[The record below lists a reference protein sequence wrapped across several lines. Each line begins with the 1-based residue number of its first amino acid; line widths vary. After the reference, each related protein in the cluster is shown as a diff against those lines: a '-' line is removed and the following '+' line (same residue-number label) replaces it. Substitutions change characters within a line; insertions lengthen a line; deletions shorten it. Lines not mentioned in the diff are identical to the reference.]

1 MANNYFNFK
10 QFTIYQEKSAFKVG
24 TDGVLLGA
32 CADLE
37 GENSILDIGTGT
49 GLIAIMSAQRCNAK
63 ITAIEPDLPSYN
75 QACENVNKCKWKER
89 ITVINENLQQYSSNY
104 EGRFDIILT
113 NPPYFRDSLKSP
125 DSGRTVSR
133 HNDTLN
139 SYELLKGVS
148 MLLSDNSNF
157 QLIMP
162 YTEGTLFIAEAS
174 GFGLFCTRIIK
185 IKPYPSGEIIRLIM
199 KFERKRKPVIERF
212 LTIETGT
219 RYSFTEEYKNVTR
232 DFYLKF

>member
-1 MANNYFNFK
+1 MANNYFKFK

-32 CADLE
+32 SADLE
-37 GENSILDIGTGT
+37 GAKSILDIGTGT
-49 GLIAIMSAQRCNAK
+49 GLIALMSAQRCNAE
-63 ITAIEPDLPSYN
+63 ITGIEPDLSSYD
-75 QACENVNKCKWKER
+75 QARENVNKCKWKER
-89 ITVINENLQQYSSNY
+89 IAIINKDLQQYSSGC
-104 EGRFDIILT
+104 ERSFDIILT

-125 DSGRTVSR
+125 DHGRTVSR

-148 MLLSDNSNF
+148 MLLSDDGNF

-185 IKPYPSGEIIRLIM
+185 IKPYSSGEIIRLIM
-199 KFERKRKPVIERF
+199 KFERKRKPVIESF

-219 RYSFTEEYKNVTR
+219 RHSYTEEYMNVTR
-232 DFYLKF
+232 DFYLKY

>member
-10 QFTIYQEKSAFKVG
+10 QFTIYQDKSVFKVG

-32 CADLE
+32 SADLQ
-37 GENSILDIGTGT
+37 GAKSILDIGTGS
-49 GLIAIMSAQRCNAK
+49 GLIAIMSAQRCNAD
-63 ITAIEPDLPSYN
+63 IIGIEPDLSSYD
-75 QACENVNKCKWKER
+75 QACENVNRCKWKER
-89 ITVINENLQQYSSNY
+89 IAVINEDLQQYSSNC
-104 EGRFDIILT
+104 ERSFDIILT

-125 DSGRTVSR
+125 DPGRTASR

-139 SYELLKGVS
+139 PNELLKGVS
-148 MLLSDNSNF
+148 KLLSEDGNF

-162 YTEGTLFIAEAS
+162 YAEGTLFIAEAS

-199 KFERKRKPVIERF
+199 KFERKRKPVIESF

-219 RYSFTEEYKNVTR
+219 RHSYTEEYKNVTR